1 MTLDL
6 LFKLGN
12 MTALAGWAL
21 LLASPVLPR
30 LADRVAGLA
39 IPLLL
44 AVAYTGL
51 VLAFWTGA
59 EGGFGSLRD
68 VMRLFDFEGVALA
81 GWLHYLAFDLLIG
94 AWAVRTARAE
104 GIAFALVVPCLVLTF
119 LFGPAGYFAFS
130 CLRAGRTLQAQA
142 RPVATGAHP

>member
-12 MTALAGWAL
+12 MTALAGWAV
-21 LLASPVLPR
+21 LLASPMLPR

-39 IPLLL
+39 IPLLF

-59 EGGFGSLRD
+59 EGGFGTLRE

-81 GWLHYLAFDLLIG
+81 GWLHYLAFDLFVG

-104 GIAFALVVPCLVLTF
+104 GIAFVLVIPCLALTF

-130 CLRAGRTLQAQA
+130 CLRAGRALQARTA
-142 RPVATGAHP
+142 DAGGRP